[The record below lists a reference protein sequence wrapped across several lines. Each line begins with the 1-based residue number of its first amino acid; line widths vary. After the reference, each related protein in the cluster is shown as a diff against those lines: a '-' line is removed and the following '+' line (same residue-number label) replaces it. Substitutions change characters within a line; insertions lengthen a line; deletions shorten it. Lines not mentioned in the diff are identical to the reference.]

1 MKSPLDLPPVWRWHN
16 DFSELCSFEHVHIF
30 GHYQNPPSKREH
42 YLENKHRVLA
52 WSVLSVAEQPLTR
65 VSPHGG
71 PMPLLHNVPPR
82 LRHRV
87 QTSSLPPSSSPTTSA
102 SSPSSL
108 YYFQSFLP
116 SLRRATDGPPVPCSS
131 PGAKMVGGLCARR
144 LARRSRSALIAALT
158 VLLVQTLIVWN
169 FSSLDSGEDREN
181 GGSSVREKRERV
193 AGNKAAGSDY
203 FQYGIRHRQHLPLPG
218 KGTSRHIQQPVRQ
231 RRSPRIHIISPL
243 KKKRLSRRG

>member
-1 MKSPLDLPPVWRWHN
+1 M
-16 DFSELCSFEHVHIF
+16 HIF
-30 GHYQNPPSKREH
+30 GHNQNPPSKREH
-42 YLENKHRVLA
+42 YLENKHRALERHVCRRTASHSGFTTRWPYASPSQCTSSPPPPCSNFLPPFLILPLHQRLLPVL
-52 WSVLSVAEQPLTR
+52 
-65 VSPHGG
+65 
-71 PMPLLHNVPPR
+71 PLLLPVLPPVAAQS
-82 LRHRV
+82 HRR
-87 QTSSLPPSSSPTTSA
+87 TSSA
-102 SSPSSL
+102 V
-108 YYFQSFLP
+108 QQ
-116 SLRRATDGPPVPCSS
+116 

-203 FQYGIRHRQHLPLPG
+203 LQHGIRHQQHLPLPE

-231 RRSPRIHIISPL
+231 RRSPRIHIRSPTVSPGM
-243 KKKRLSRRG
+243 KPGGVVR